1 MALLLCIGKTTS
13 FPFTFDT
20 TLEQIRKWNLSKQ
33 SNEVSSCMI
42 KFFRP
47 HLRRSKIGFANPSSR
62 HQCFLHPA
70 IPPSRHPSYFGCV
83 ISISPRSKAF
93 LGVLKTTATPRTTP
107 CKILIYILSW
117 NGATV

>member
-1 MALLLCIGKTTS
+1 MALLLCTGKTTS

-70 IPPSRHPSYFGCV
+70 IPPSLLFRMRHFHLAAFQSIFGSFEDDGD
-83 ISISPRSKAF
+83 IEDDA
-93 LGVLKTTATPRTTP
+93 L
-107 CKILIYILSW
+107 
-117 NGATV
+117 